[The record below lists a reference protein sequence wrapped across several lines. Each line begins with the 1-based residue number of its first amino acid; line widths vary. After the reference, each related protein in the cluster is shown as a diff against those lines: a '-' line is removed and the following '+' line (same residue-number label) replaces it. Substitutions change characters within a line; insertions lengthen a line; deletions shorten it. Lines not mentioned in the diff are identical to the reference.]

1 MYHNGDY
8 LRLINPIEE
17 VVITVARGNGDLYS
31 RHYYWIQS
39 DKTWDSSNEKGD
51 CNIKINGLKMLFVDI
66 EKIEAW
72 IDADTTWT
80 KDQKYKDGPKFWIEF
95 FDN

>member
-8 LRLINPIEE
+8 LDLINPIEE

-39 DKTWDSSNEKGD
+39 DSNLDPSNKEGECRFKV
-51 CNIKINGLKMLFVDI
+51 NGLKMLFVDI
-66 EKIEAW
+66 EKIKAW

-80 KDQKYKDGPKFWIEF
+80 YGQRYKDGPKFWIEF